1 VRSRQEKPLERG
13 QPGWLEALAKDLENE
28 KPKAGE
34 FGWLVAMAKDME
46 EELRPSGDTT
56 ISNSS
61 GELVSQRSSQG
72 ASSQGSRGNSDQI
85 GGSSGEQSS
94 TLRNVSD
101 NNLSQSSRKLSQSR
115 SQKSS
120 QPSSQPSSIKVLAT
134 QAVSSRLFA
143 LAAADSQ
150 VDEFTTVSK
159 KSEWV
164 NSISIDDELESDV
177 GDEGRSESSEEEVV
191 ESPDVPRLVVPGLL
205 ESVLE
210 KFGQNKTFPQKSSES
225 VVKKAASKSR
235 NRKDMKKLKVAAE
248 TVTPKAFPTL
258 ARKTSAG
265 AGKVAKN
272 SKKRKLSQKAVV
284 SMLKHMLIKKVE
296 VRLSKNWQTQEPFA
310 ARVEEVICSLR
321 GSSTGEKVVEKKL
334 TRRLPA
340 REKRPASQGR
350 PKEGTR
356 LKVMKGGKFYLSSVV
371 MTRHSAAKVH

>member
-1 VRSRQEKPLERG
+1 
-13 QPGWLEALAKDLENE
+13 
-28 KPKAGE
+28 
-34 FGWLVAMAKDME
+34 M
-46 EELRPSGDTT
+46 
-56 ISNSS
+56 
-61 GELVSQRSSQG
+61 
-72 ASSQGSRGNSDQI
+72 
-85 GGSSGEQSS
+85 
-94 TLRNVSD
+94 
-101 NNLSQSSRKLSQSR
+101 
-115 SQKSS
+115 
-120 QPSSQPSSIKVLAT
+120 
-134 QAVSSRLFA
+134 
-143 LAAADSQ
+143 
-150 VDEFTTVSK
+150 
-159 KSEWV
+159 
-164 NSISIDDELESDV
+164 

-210 KFGQNKTFPQKSSES
+210 KFGQKKTFPRKSSES
-225 VVKKAASKSR
+225 VVKKATSKSR

-284 SMLKHMLIKKVE
+284 SMLKDMLIKKVE
-296 VRLSKNWQTQEPFA
+296 VRLSKDWQNQKFFAATAEEVACLRRASSTGDSNGFSDEEIFAEGEFKKVKVCLSKNWQTQEPFA
-310 ARVEEVICSLR
+310 AKVEEVICSLR

-334 TRRLPA
+334 TRSLPA

-356 LKVMKGGKFYLSSVV
+356 LKVMKGGKFCLSSVV

>member
-1 VRSRQEKPLERG
+1 
-13 QPGWLEALAKDLENE
+13 
-28 KPKAGE
+28 
-34 FGWLVAMAKDME
+34 MAKDME

-143 LAAADSQ
+143 LATADSQ

-296 VRLSKNWQTQEPFA
+296 VCLLKNWQTQEPFA

>member
-1 VRSRQEKPLERG
+1 VRSRQEKPLKRG

-28 KPKAGE
+28 MPKAGE

-46 EELRPSGDTT
+46 EELLPSGDTT

-94 TLRNVSD
+94 ILRNVSD
-101 NNLSQSSRKLSQSR
+101 NNLSQSSRKLSQ

-191 ESPDVPRLVVPGLL
+191 ESPDIPRLVVPGLL

-225 VVKKAASKSR
+225 VVKKATSKSR

-265 AGKVAKN
+265 AGKDAKN

-296 VRLSKNWQTQEPFA
+296 VRLLKNWQTQEPFA
-310 ARVEEVICSLR
+310 AKVEEVICLLR
-321 GSSTGEKVVEKKL
+321 GSSTGEKIVGKKL

-340 REKRPASQGR
+340 REKRP
-350 PKEGTR
+350 EGTR

>member
-1 VRSRQEKPLERG
+1 
-13 QPGWLEALAKDLENE
+13 
-28 KPKAGE
+28 
-34 FGWLVAMAKDME
+34 M
-46 EELRPSGDTT
+46 
-56 ISNSS
+56 
-61 GELVSQRSSQG
+61 
-72 ASSQGSRGNSDQI
+72 
-85 GGSSGEQSS
+85 
-94 TLRNVSD
+94 
-101 NNLSQSSRKLSQSR
+101 
-115 SQKSS
+115 
-120 QPSSQPSSIKVLAT
+120 
-134 QAVSSRLFA
+134 
-143 LAAADSQ
+143 
-150 VDEFTTVSK
+150 
-159 KSEWV
+159 
-164 NSISIDDELESDV
+164 
-177 GDEGRSESSEEEVV
+177 GDEGRSESSEEDVV

-225 VVKKAASKSR
+225 VVKKATSKSR

-284 SMLKHMLIKKVE
+284 SMLKDMLIKKVE
-296 VRLSKNWQTQEPFA
+296 VRLSKDWQNQKFFAATAEEVACLRRASSTGDSNGFSDEEIFAEGGEFKKVEVCLSKNWQTQEPFA
-310 ARVEEVICSLR
+310 AKVEEVICSLR
-321 GSSTGEKVVEKKL
+321 GSSMGEKVVEKKL

-356 LKVMKGGKFYLSSVV
+356 LKVEEGKFYLSSVV